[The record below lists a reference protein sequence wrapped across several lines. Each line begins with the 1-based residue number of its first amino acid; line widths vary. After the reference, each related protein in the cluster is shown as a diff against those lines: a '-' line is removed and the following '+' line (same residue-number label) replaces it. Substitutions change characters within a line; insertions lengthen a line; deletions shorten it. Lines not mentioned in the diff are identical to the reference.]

1 VNPEGDFVTF
11 TFATTHDAIAAEAL
25 LLRAVLDVVPVPAP
39 KTGKALCGLAMR
51 LPAHQARSA
60 EKVMIAGD
68 VIYLERIEGAP

>member
-1 VNPEGDFVTF
+1 MNPEGDFVTF

-25 LLRAVLDVVPVPAP
+25 FLRAVLDVVPVPAP
-39 KTGKALCGLAMR
+39 KTEKALCGLAMR
-51 LPAHQARSA
+51 LPAHQACSA